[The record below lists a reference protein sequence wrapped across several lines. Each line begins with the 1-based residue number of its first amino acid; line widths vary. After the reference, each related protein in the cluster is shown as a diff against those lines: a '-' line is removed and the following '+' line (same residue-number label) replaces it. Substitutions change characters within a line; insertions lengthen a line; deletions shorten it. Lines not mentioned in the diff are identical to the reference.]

1 MCLILFRFDPSNRY
15 PLVVAANRDEA
26 YARPTQTAHYWPDQ
40 PHIYAG
46 RDLQA
51 QGSWLGVNQQ
61 GQFAALT
68 NFRDG
73 QQTTHSGPSRGELV
87 TEFLRQQQGGLD
99 FLTKIRAK
107 ADQYQGFNLLIGDQH
122 QLWHLSNRS
131 HDLAIT
137 ELKPGYYGLSNHL
150 LDSPWP
156 KSEQGKLK
164 LQHALNRP
172 QQDWPFALQQLLL
185 DEQSYPDTELP
196 ETGVSQ
202 EIERL
207 LSPIFIRSEHYGT
220 RSSSIVVM
228 DRDRQE
234 LLFQELNYP
243 LGDKT
248 KQKSHQALIAI
259 NN

>member
-1 MCLILFRFDPSNRY
+1 MCLILFRFEPNNRY

-26 YARPTQTAHYWPDQ
+26 YARPTLAADYWPDQ

-73 QQTTHSGPSRGELV
+73 QQAVHSGPSRGELV
-87 TEFLRQQQGGLD
+87 ADFLRHQHSGVD
-99 FLTKIRAK
+99 FLTTLKHRAHL
-107 ADQYQGFNLLIGDQH
+107 YQGFNLLIGDQQ

-137 ELKPGYYGLSNHL
+137 ELNPGYYGLSNHL
-150 LDSPWP
+150 LNSPWP

-164 LQHALNRP
+164 LQHSLSKPR
-172 QQDWPFALQQLLL
+172 QDWPRALQQLLL
-185 DEQSYPDTELP
+185 DEQSYPDAQLP
-196 ETGVSQ
+196 QTGVSQ

-207 LSPIFIRSEHYGT
+207 LSPIYIRSEHYGT
-220 RSSSIVVM
+220 RSSSIIIM
-228 DRDRQE
+228 DKDQRE
-234 LLFQELNYP
+234 LLFQELDYP
-243 LGDKT
+243 HGDKT
-248 KQKSHQALIAI
+248 KQRLSQTTISI
-259 NN
+259 RD